1 MKGAKE
7 VLQWHPAFYAA
18 LQVELGTE
26 GQLAFINEY
35 QLGTKPKE
43 VDVLIIKKEDRGQLE
58 KAIGRIFR
66 KYNLVEYKSPRDYLS
81 VDDFYKGLAYV
92 CLYKSDTDR
101 VNKVDIDEVTL
112 TFAVSHYPRE
122 VLKYLAGKE
131 GYTVEKRA
139 AGIYYV
145 LGSLV
150 PIQIIVLSQLS
161 AEENLWLKVLTND
174 LREKETARRMLTE
187 YEKHRDNILY
197 SSVMDIVVRANKE
210 AFYEEENTMC
220 EALEQI
226 INEKLDA
233 REERGKQEGR
243 EQGRQ
248 EGMKALL
255 CSRKNT
261 VCNLRKMNLSTEQI
275 AFAVEESVE
284 TVEKWLAEI

>member
-1 MKGAKE
+1 M
-7 VLQWHPAFYAA
+7 
-18 LQVELGTE
+18 
-26 GQLAFINEY
+26 
-35 QLGTKPKE
+35 
-43 VDVLIIKKEDRGQLE
+43 
-58 KAIGRIFR
+58 
-66 KYNLVEYKSPRDYLS
+66 
-81 VDDFYKGLAYV
+81 
-92 CLYKSDTDR
+92 
-101 VNKVDIDEVTL
+101 TL

-187 YEKHRDNILY
+187 YEKHRDNSLY

-210 AFYEEENTMC
+210 AFYEEENIMC

-233 REERGKQEGR
+233 REERGKQEGI
-243 EQGRQ
+243 Q
-248 EGMKALL
+248 EGERLE
-255 CSRKNT
+255 RQRT
-261 VCNLRKMNLSTEQI
+261 VRNLRKLNFSVEQI
-275 AFAVEESVE
+275 ASVVEESVE
-284 TVEKWLAEI
+284 TVEGWLAKAQ

>member
-7 VLQWHPAFYAA
+7 ILQWHPAFYAA

-26 GQLAFINEY
+26 
-35 QLGTKPKE
+35 
-43 VDVLIIKKEDRGQLE
+43 GQLE

-122 VLKYLAGKE
+122 ALKYLAGKE

-187 YEKHRDNILY
+187 YEKHRDNSLY

-233 REERGKQEGR
+233 REERGKQEGI
-243 EQGRQ
+243 Q
-248 EGMKALL
+248 EGERLE
-255 CSRKNT
+255 RQRT
-261 VCNLRKMNLSTEQI
+261 VRNLRKLNFSVEQI
-275 AFAVEESVE
+275 ASVVEESVE
-284 TVEKWLAEI
+284 TVEGWLAKAQ

>member
-1 MKGAKE
+1 M
-7 VLQWHPAFYAA
+7 
-18 LQVELGTE
+18 
-26 GQLAFINEY
+26 
-35 QLGTKPKE
+35 
-43 VDVLIIKKEDRGQLE
+43 
-58 KAIGRIFR
+58 
-66 KYNLVEYKSPRDYLS
+66 
-81 VDDFYKGLAYV
+81 
-92 CLYKSDTDR
+92 
-101 VNKVDIDEVTL
+101 TL

-131 GYTVEKRA
+131 GYTVEERA

-248 EGMKALL
+248 EGMRALL

-261 VCNLRKMNLSTEQI
+261 ACNLRKMNLSTEQI